1 MEQEKLSGPRARR
14 ALTMSIWDGFFA
26 SVSDNFLGPF
36 VALYGSALGANNSQ
50 IGLIT
55 ALPNLSAN
63 ILQMPGAALTERLGR
78 RKRLVFLG
86 SFWLRFI
93 WIPAVFVP
101 LFYTGYQAVY
111 MFIALLTLRGIFAS
125 LTVPAWTSLMADI
138 TPYRIRG
145 SFFATRNIV
154 INVAA
159 FAVPILA
166 GYLIN
171 GLVFPAGYQI
181 GAVGAFVAG
190 LLSLY
195 FFARIPEPPMVRI
208 KAGVEGD
215 AETGPEDD
223 ATGAPG
229 GAGFKPGLKGLVE
242 MFRANRK
249 FAAFNNS
256 SMLWNFAVYV
266 PAGLFPVFFVK
277 ALGGSESQWGIMTA
291 LVSLTTIIGQRYWG
305 TLADRFGNRNIM
317 VLTGVVNALLPV
329 MWALIGA
336 PGYVAVIQLLAGFGW
351 AGYNLGNFNLLLEV
365 TPDHGRTHFVGVY
378 NTLNGLAQSVGPLVG
393 GVLADLAGIRFVFM
407 FSFILRM
414 VAWYMFKRT
423 VQDRAARQISPADL
437 LPAVRRGDRPSR

>member
-1 MEQEKLSGPRARR
+1 MEQERLSGPQARR
-14 ALTMSIWDGFFA
+14 ALKMSIWDGFFA

-63 ILQMPGAALTERLGR
+63 ILQVPGAALAERLGR
-78 RKRLVFLG
+78 RKRLVILG

-93 WIPAVFVP
+93 WIPAAFVP
-101 LFYTGYQAVY
+101 LFYTGYRAVY
-111 MFIALLTLRGIFAS
+111 VFIALLTLRGIFAS

-145 SFFATRNIV
+145 SFFAIRNIV

-159 FAVPILA
+159 FVVPILA
-166 GYLIN
+166 GYLIK
-171 GLVFPAGYQI
+171 GLAFPAGYQI
-181 GAVGAFVAG
+181 GAVGAFLAG
-190 LLSLY
+190 LVSLY
-195 FFARIPEPPMVRI
+195 FFALIPEPPMVH
-208 KAGVEGD
+208 V
-215 AETGPEDD
+215 GPESGV
-223 ATGAPG
+223 TGAQNSS
-229 GAGFKPGLKGLVE
+229 GFKPGLKGLAE

-277 ALGGSESQWGIMTA
+277 TLGGSESQWGIMTA
-291 LVSLTTIIGQRYWG
+291 LVSLTTMIGQRYWG

-317 VLTGVVNALLPV
+317 VLTGVVNALLPL

-351 AGYNLGNFNLLLEV
+351 AGYNLANFNLLLEV
-365 TPDHGRTHFVGVY
+365 TPDQGRTHFVGVY

-393 GVLADLAGIRFVFM
+393 GVLADLAGIRFVLVL
-407 FSFILRM
+407 SLILRM
-414 VAWYMFKRT
+414 MAWYMFKRT
-423 VQDRAARQISPADL
+423 VEDRAARRISPADL
-437 LPAVRRGDRPSR
+437 IPAVRRGGRP